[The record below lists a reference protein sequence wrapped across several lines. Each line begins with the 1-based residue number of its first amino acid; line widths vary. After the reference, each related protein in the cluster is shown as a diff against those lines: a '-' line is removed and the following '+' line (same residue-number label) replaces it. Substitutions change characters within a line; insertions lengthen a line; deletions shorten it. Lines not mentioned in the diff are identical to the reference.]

1 MPKGRLRRMLGE
13 TKIQNVSYINYVETE
28 QTDGNKEVAK
38 TCDRLFL
45 VVSLLFV
52 LFFCTVA
59 EERGKTKLLITGS
72 RRYKAGRKV
81 KIKKRD
87 LVW

>member
-52 LFFCTVA
+52 LFFA
-59 EERGKTKLLITGS
+59 L
-72 RRYKAGRKV
+72 
-81 KIKKRD
+81 
-87 LVW
+87 